1 MKKEGKIMCVGIVV
15 IVLVVVAMI
24 TAKNNHGTQIS
35 GPDDIEVSDL
45 VFREEIKDKE
55 KNKLDSKDR
64 MEKVISDYEKS
75 LGNAWFITVEKVVR
89 TTTEDTEGNYSTV
102 YDSYLVSDVDL
113 VKGKDS
119 TEEFANA
126 VSAAEYDDSL
136 IQTVDFADGFGFSY
150 QGLNARGIYEALLE
164 LEGFDGDLSKV
175 TFDNETHEMTKQNIY
190 VLLDEGS
197 IIKRLLPEYESKDVI
212 EQKVYFQTTKDGDIE
227 VPECFVAV
235 IKYREEDKVIEKSI
249 YLQVSVNHWEVV

>member
-75 LGNAWFITVEKVVR
+75 LGNARFITVEKVVR

-113 VKGKDS
+113 VKCTDS
-119 TEEFANA
+119 TEEFAYA
-126 VSAAEYDDSL
+126 VSAEEYDDKL
-136 IQTVDFADGFGFSY
+136 IQTVDFAEGFGFSY
-150 QGLNARGIYEALLE
+150 RGLNARGIYEALLE
-164 LEGFDGDLSKV
+164 LEGFDGDLTKV
-175 TFDNETHEMTKQNIY
+175 AFDKETHEMTKQNIY
-190 VLLDEGS
+190 VLSDEGS
-197 IIKRLLPEYESKDVI
+197 IIERLLPEYESKDVI
-212 EQKVYFQTTKDGDIE
+212 EQKVYFQTTKDGGME
-227 VPECFVAV
+227 VPECFVAI
-235 IKYREEDKVIEKSI
+235 IKYREGDKVIEKSI
-249 YLQVSVNHWEVV
+249 YLQVTVNHWEVV